1 MPSHYVVAMKK
12 GMQLRIVAVV
22 AALGLL
28 VAACSAGPSSTQS
41 ITDAENLTRL
51 DIPADWQHFSSEA
64 MSDLAGTPFVA
75 QAQGIEMPVVSR
87 FAFDASPIPTP
98 ENLLVPSLADFPVG
112 SSVVRRIT
120 PEARDQINRY
130 LLAEVVVPYHSS
142 SENRELI
149 KQDIELGDD
158 HAGVQVAVV
167 YKEPTTDQDTGVLL
181 ISATNPEVT
190 MLYQVAVGCSLE
202 CFQTY
207 EADIRAV
214 VDSWL
219 VNTRG

>member
-1 MPSHYVVAMKK
+1 MIRHYVATMK

-28 VAACSAGPSSTQS
+28 VAACSAGESSTQS
-41 ITDAENLTRL
+41 ITDADQLTRI
-51 DIPADWQHFSSEA
+51 DIPAGWEHYSSDA
-64 MSDLAGTPFVA
+64 MSGLAGTPFVA
-75 QAQGIEMPVVSR
+75 QAQGLEMPVVSR

-112 SSVVRRIT
+112 SSVVRRIS

-142 SENRELI
+142 SQNRELI
-149 KQDIELGDD
+149 KEDIDLGDD
-158 HAGVQVAVV
+158 FAGVHVAVV
-167 YKEPTTDQDTGVLL
+167 YTEPSTDQDTGVLL
-181 ISATNPEVT
+181 ISATNPDVT
-190 MLYQVAVGCSLE
+190 FLYQVAVGCSLE

-207 EADIRAV
+207 EEDIRAV